1 MKFYQQIYTSAPAGL
16 WTSGQGY
23 STVACH
29 EKIPPPVRRYTES
42 LSYDVEACGGQPV
55 FFFAHVE
62 NWVLFNR
69 TCATR
74 ADHTGRSNYV
84 AHTITAPR
92 ETITQW
98 LSCLEHADK
107 PIVSPAALIL
117 YWNQTKRWRD
127 EWTEE
132 EKPRFFSD
140 ADEIDCPEPETVSV
154 VCDHKNNGWYRDP
167 ALGLSALDD
176 DLNFKKL
183 IWEKSSDPI
192 ELLTYFDQVFRA
204 FDPALGVRSKRSHI
218 ENWFRLSAKECWEY
232 SFATLLTKSQ
242 KPDDFLWYGIRDSL
256 STGAKSPRERFSTE
270 NPVVS
275 PKHADQSEYLRDE
288 KAAVLKDALGRYQI
302 FKHKFRK
309 DLYEARKQ
317 MSQKQGAA
325 EKKFQDE
332 LEMAENLLADLAHLT
347 TIIKSL
353 IDNSDP
359 LRDALRCVDSARKF
373 STTFSAPNVS
383 YYAPAIAG
391 EEEYNQWLRYLQYE
405 KQDGNEERELSSAL
419 KELKNSVG
427 QNEHLRKLDNDARE
441 KKGEIVRRSSE
452 LESLLKR
459 MGRGDSR
466 GASLPLPKPDN
477 FSGNRRTRKEESK
490 AKDLFAQ
497 GGEPSG
503 FAWLKSI
510 RIVCELLLLTVAG
523 LFGYLLLNQNDSI
536 TKKGTENAEIQQ
548 VNRSQ
553 GDKISELKGENSQ
566 LKDELEKA
574 RKARLEIKTLGQ
586 PPQETKAAPNKSPN
600 KETKPKES
608 VPKPSATGAPAND
621 VKAKN
626 TTK

>member
-29 EKIPPPVRRYTES
+29 EKIPPPVRRYTEL

-132 EKPRFFSD
+132 EKPRFFSG

-154 VCDHKNNGWYRDP
+154 VCDHKNKGWFSDP
-167 ALGLSALDD
+167 ALGLAALDD

-192 ELLTYFDQVFRA
+192 ELLIFFDQVFRA

-242 KPDDFLWYGIRDSL
+242 KPDDFLWYGIRDSS
-256 STGAKSPRERFSTE
+256 STGAKSPRERFSIE

-275 PKHADQSEYLRDE
+275 PKHSDQAEYLRDE
-288 KAAVLKDALGRYQI
+288 KAAVLKDNLGRYQV
-302 FKHKFRK
+302 FKDKFRK
-309 DLYEARKQ
+309 DLYEAREQ

-332 LEMAENLLADLAHLT
+332 LEMAENLLADLAHRT

-373 STTFSAPNVS
+373 STTFSTPNVS
-383 YYAPAIAG
+383 FYAPAIAG
-391 EEEYNQWLRYLQYE
+391 EEEYNQWLKYLEYE
-405 KQDGNEERELSSAL
+405 KQDGHEERELSSAL

-503 FAWLKSI
+503 FAWLKWI
-510 RIVCELLLLTVAG
+510 RIVCELLLLTGAG
-523 LFGYLLLNQNDSI
+523 LLGYLLLNQNDSI
-536 TKKGTENAEIQQ
+536 TKKHTDNAKIQQ
-548 VNRSQ
+548 VNRDQ
-553 GDKISELKGENSQ
+553 GDKISQLNS
-566 LKDELEKA
+566 ELEK
-574 RKARLEIKTLGQ
+574 KSLEIKDLRQ
-586 PPQETKAAPNKSPN
+586 SLPETEAALNKSLN
-600 KETKPKES
+600 KETKPKENAT
-608 VPKPSATGAPAND
+608 KASATGAPAND